1 MIRSAH
7 PLAAGVLFAVFATA
21 CWGSNFIVPYVTG
34 RYSLFDFLAVKFMV
48 VGVIGGVW
56 TVVERARVRQLALH
70 LRVLAL
76 ALGVIGYLGY
86 GICIAC
92 GVMISGP
99 VLTPACIA
107 VVPVIL
113 ALLGNAQ
120 RKVLAWR
127 QLALP
132 LLLLVFGLLLVNI
145 LGHDTSRASTGSTLT
160 GVFFSVG
167 AVALWLAFSWLNQK
181 GLGTIAAHS
190 TSAWTGLMMVG
201 SALGMLFIVPAGY
214 AFNLFEMP
222 VQGAG
227 LAQAG
232 RLYVWAFVIAIL
244 SSVLGAWAWNRASR
258 YLPMVLSG
266 QLIAL
271 ESFFATVMGLAFE
284 QRLPTVYETLGMMAV
299 LTGAL
304 LAIYR
309 LRDTT

>member
-1 MIRSAH
+1 MIISAH
-7 PLAAGVLFAVFATA
+7 PLAAGVLFALFATL
-21 CWGSNFIVPYVTG
+21 CWGTNFIVPYVTG

-48 VGVIGGVW
+48 VGVIGAVW
-56 TVVERARVRQLALH
+56 MIVERHRVRELKRSMRLM
-70 LRVLAL
+70 AL

-99 VLTPACIA
+99 VLTPAFIA

-120 RKVLAWR
+120 DQVLTWR

-132 LLLLVFGLLLVNI
+132 LLLLVSGLLLVNI
-145 LGHDTSRASTGSTLT
+145 LGHDTSQASAGTPVM
-160 GVFFSVG
+160 GVLFSLG

-190 TSAWTGLMMVG
+190 TGAWTGLMMVG
-201 SALGMLFIVPAGY
+201 SSLGMLFIVPIGY
-214 AFNLFEMP
+214 VFNLFEMP
-222 VQGAG
+222 AQGAG
-227 LAQAG
+227 FAQAG
-232 RLYVWAFVIAIL
+232 RLYVWAFVIAVL
-244 SSVLGAWAWNRASR
+244 SSVLGAWAWNKASR
-258 YLPMVLSG
+258 VLPMVLSG
-266 QLIAL
+266 QLVAL
-271 ESFFATVMGLAFE
+271 EAFFATVMGLAFE
-284 QRLPTVYETLGMMAV
+284 QRLPTVYETLGMTAV

-309 LRDTT
+309 LRDTA